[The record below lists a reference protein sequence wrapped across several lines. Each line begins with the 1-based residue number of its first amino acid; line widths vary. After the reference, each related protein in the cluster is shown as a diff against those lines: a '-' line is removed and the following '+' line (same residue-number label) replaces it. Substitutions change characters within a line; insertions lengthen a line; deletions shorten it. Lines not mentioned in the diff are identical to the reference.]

1 MNSTMESPAGA
12 RITSLLDPGSFVE
25 IGARVTARGTDFNL
39 SEKKQPS
46 DGVIT
51 GYGLINDNLVY
62 VYSQDYS
69 VMNGTIG
76 EMHAKKIV
84 RLFEMA
90 VKMGAPVIGFADCA
104 GMRLEEST
112 DALNAFGMIYKAM
125 SDASGVVPMITAV
138 FGTCGGGMALI
149 PALSDFTFMETENAK
164 LFINSPNAL
173 AGNHESK
180 CDTSSAKFAAE
191 QSGMA
196 DMTGTGEEI
205 LASIRDLVTFLPK
218 NNQDDMYYMEAQDDL
233 NRLIPD
239 AENCKDDPALLLQ
252 RITDGGRYFEVRPDY
267 GADMV
272 TAFICLGGT
281 TVGAVANRTVRFNE
295 DGTAGESF
303 DGTMSTKGAKKAAS
317 FVKFCDAFSI
327 PVVTFTNV
335 EGFRATK
342 CAETHIAKAAADL
355 AYTFTNATSPKIN
368 VITGKAFGTAG
379 LIMNS
384 RSTGA
389 DLVYAWTGAKVGMMD
404 AKQAARVMYDTA
416 DASVLREKA
425 KEYDALQNSVESA
438 AARGYVD
445 TVIEPEET
453 RKYLIGAV
461 EMLFTK
467 REFRPEKKHG
477 TI

>member
-25 IGARVTARGTDFNL
+25 IGAGVTARGTDFNL

-62 VYSQDYS
+62 IYSQDYS
-69 VMNGTIG
+69 VMKGTIG

-104 GMRLEEST
+104 GMRLEEAT
-112 DALNAFGMIYKAM
+112 DALDAFGRIYRAM

-138 FGTCGGGMALI
+138 FGTCGGGMAMI
-149 PALSDFTFMETENAK
+149 PALSDFTFMETDKAK
-164 LFINSPNAL
+164 LFVNSPNAL
-173 AGNHESK
+173 AENSESE
-180 CDTSSAKFAAE
+180 CDTSSAEFAAAN
-191 QSGMA
+191 SGLA
-196 DMTGTGEEI
+196 DMTGTEEEI
-205 LASIRDLVTFLPK
+205 MIRIRELITILPK
-218 NNQDDMYYMEAQDDL
+218 NNQDDMYYTEAKDDL

-239 AENCKDDPALLLQ
+239 AEACKDDPALLLP
-252 RITDGGRYFEVRPDY
+252 RISDNSTYVEMGAEY
-267 GADMV
+267 GEDMV

-281 TVGAVANRTVRFNE
+281 TVGAVANRSVRYDENGE
-295 DGTAGESF
+295 AAESF

-317 FVKFCDAFSI
+317 FVRFCDAFSI
-327 PVVTFTNV
+327 PVITFTNV

-342 CAETHIAKAAADL
+342 CSETHIAKASADL
-355 AYTFTNATSPKIN
+355 IYAFTNATTPKIN

-379 LIMNS
+379 LVMNS
-384 RSTGA
+384 RSVGA
-389 DLVYAWTGAKVGMMD
+389 DLVYAWTGAKFGMMD
-404 AKQAARVMYDTA
+404 AKQAAKIMYDTT
-416 DASVLREKA
+416 DASVLRDKA

-445 TVIEPEET
+445 TVIKPEET

-467 REFRPEKKHG
+467 REFRPDKKHG

>member
-1 MNSTMESPAGA
+1 MSTMDSSAGA

-25 IGARVTARGTDFNL
+25 IGAGVTARSTDFNL

-62 VYSQDYS
+62 IYSQDFS
-69 VMNGTIG
+69 VMKGTIG

-84 RLFEMA
+84 RLFQMA

-104 GMRLEEST
+104 GMRLEEAS
-112 DALNAFGMIYKAM
+112 DALNAFGEIYKAM

-149 PALSDFTFMETENAK
+149 PALSDFTFMETEKAS
-164 LFINSPNAL
+164 LFVNSPNAL
-173 AGNHESK
+173 AGNHESR
-180 CDTSSAKFAAE
+180 CDTSSAKF
-191 QSGMA
+191 QSENSGLA
-196 DMTGTGEEI
+196 DFTGTEEEI
-205 LASIRDLVTFLPK
+205 LIKIRELVTILPS
-218 NNQDDMYYMEAQDDL
+218 NNQDDMYYGEVSDDL

-239 AENCKDDPALLLQ
+239 AANCIDDPALLLPRLSDNQ
-252 RITDGGRYFEVRPDY
+252 TCVEVKKAY
-267 GADMV
+267 GEDVV
-272 TAFICLGGT
+272 TAFIVMGGT
-281 TVGAVANRTVRFNE
+281 TVGAVANRSIKYNE
-295 DGTAGESF
+295 DGTSGEVF
-303 DGTMSTKGAKKAAS
+303 DGTISTKGLKKAAS

-327 PVVTFTNV
+327 PLVTLTNV
-335 EGFRATK
+335 DGFKATK
-342 CAETHIAKAAADL
+342 CSETHIAKAAADL
-355 AYTFTNATSPKIN
+355 VYALTNATTPKIN

-384 RSTGA
+384 KSVGA
-389 DLVYAWTGAKVGMMD
+389 DMVYAWTGAKFGMMD
-404 AKQAARVMYDTA
+404 GKEAAKIMYDSA
-416 DASVLREKA
+416 DAATLKKKA
-425 KEYDALQNSVESA
+425 KEYNDLQNSVDSA

-453 RKYLIGAV
+453 RQYLIGSI

-467 REFRPEKKHG
+467 RESRPAKKHG